1 MDRRT
6 YVLLTG
12 VSLALVAALLG
23 TPLWDHWYYSG
34 LQSSPGATMPV
45 AAVVASPRPSPAP
58 SRAGMWSPSPPA
70 GTPEPAWSPAPTNS
84 ASKRSAVDSGTTTR
98 AAGHPVSP
106 LGPATERRAVVPRPE
121 PAAPAPESSA
131 AEAHPTSPA
140 GTDRSAGGSGVFYAQ
155 PAPALTP
162 PQRDRQAEA
171 RPPDPA
177 RGGSSSSRIQ
187 PVPAAP
193 GEPNPSPAGAPVV
206 TLIPEPIESWPGGMI
221 VVTVHVSDADSMSSL
236 PFHLRFDPQ
245 ILEYVGSEAGPEL
258 AASHE
263 AVLLA
268 SVNPNRPGDLAVGLS
283 LVESSGLF
291 TGSGALVLLQFRA
304 VAEGESDLE
313 FDRATLRGATSQPL
327 DARFEKTRITVR

>member
-1 MDRRT
+1 
-6 YVLLTG
+6 
-12 VSLALVAALLG
+12 
-23 TPLWDHWYYSG
+23 
-34 LQSSPGATMPV
+34 
-45 AAVVASPRPSPAP
+45 
-58 SRAGMWSPSPPA
+58 
-70 GTPEPAWSPAPTNS
+70 
-84 ASKRSAVDSGTTTR
+84 
-98 AAGHPVSP
+98 
-106 LGPATERRAVVPRPE
+106 
-121 PAAPAPESSA
+121 
-131 AEAHPTSPA
+131 
-140 GTDRSAGGSGVFYAQ
+140 
-155 PAPALTP
+155 
-162 PQRDRQAEA
+162 
-171 RPPDPA
+171 
-177 RGGSSSSRIQ
+177 
-187 PVPAAP
+187 
-193 GEPNPSPAGAPVV
+193 
-206 TLIPEPIESWPGGMI
+206 MI